1 VEPAEVKHRLLAE
14 RTGRKGIQR
23 WRDRSSLPIKRNPID
38 FFHLL
43 SGEQKLFRLLT
54 EILRTV
60 RNWCCY
66 FCYCYYWW
74 CTLVPLVIS
83 FCTRIPWRHNWM
95 TESLL
100 PDEEMRLYDFRWRAR
115 HPHSIYFPS
124 FLRSL
129 CVYGVLLYPLN
140 RFLSRHQK
148 EKAHNPWSSA
158 ICMSG
163 HDPHGM
169 SQACTSTSEFH
180 ELSIRY
186 PIVVNF
192 WYSVCTISWSFPTN
206 LASDH
211 MVTSNWKISSWSH
224 LIASLSIWSP
234 HHAAFLLHANL
245 LTPNWHLSVSLP
257 IFVTWK
263 FVQPMGS
270 GSHICSL
277 DSIIVWKHTFGF

>member
-1 VEPAEVKHRLLAE
+1 MEPAEVKHRLLAE

-124 FLRSL
+124 SFLRSL
-129 CVYGVLLYPLN
+129 FVFTEYSYTHWTDFCHGIRKKRRIIPGLLP
-140 RFLSRHQK
+140 SACQGTIHMAWVRHAL
-148 EKAHNPWSSA
+148 AH
-158 ICMSG
+158 
-163 HDPHGM
+163 
-169 SQACTSTSEFH
+169 Q
-180 ELSIRY
+180 
-186 PIVVNF
+186 
-192 WYSVCTISWSFPTN
+192 SFMNCP
-206 LASDH
+206 SD
-211 MVTSNWKISSWSH
+211 I
-224 LIASLSIWSP
+224 P
-234 HHAAFLLHANL
+234 
-245 LTPNWHLSVSLP
+245 
-257 IFVTWK
+257 
-263 FVQPMGS
+263 
-270 GSHICSL
+270 
-277 DSIIVWKHTFGF
+277 